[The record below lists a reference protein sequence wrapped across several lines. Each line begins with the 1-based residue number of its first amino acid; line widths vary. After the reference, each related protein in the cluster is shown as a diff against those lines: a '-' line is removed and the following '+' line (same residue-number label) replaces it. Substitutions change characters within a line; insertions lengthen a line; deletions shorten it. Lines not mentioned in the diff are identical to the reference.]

1 MKNIRSLLK
10 AGVAGFQ
17 CYLDEPDGMCGGKQI
32 IQPEKRKAPW
42 LNRSMT
48 VNTALIPPST
58 NHNGMKELITTLSSR
73 FYLLVQ
79 NCNGVSYECNYNIKV
94 RMASHLP
101 PLLTQESFHGWT

>member
-73 FYLLVQ
+73 FYINFSCIYMYKIVTEYHM
-79 NCNGVSYECNYNIKV
+79 NVII
-94 RMASHLP
+94 
-101 PLLTQESFHGWT
+101 T